1 VLTYTLNE
9 ASCSNINVSPLAQ
22 LLKKGVT
29 DILLG
34 FSSHVSAHLCLGGR
48 HPGYEV
54 IWKPQ
59 LPTITSA
66 TLLLLLLPPAVAS
79 KQCPCNWNGVRLS
92 MTSERL

>member
-9 ASCSNINVSPLAQ
+9 TSCSNINVSPLAQ

-34 FSSHVSAHLCLGGR
+34 FSPHVSAHLCLGGR

-54 IWKPQ
+54 IRKPQ
-59 LPTITSA
+59 LPTMTSA
-66 TLLLLLLPPAVAS
+66 ALLLLPLLLLVAMS
-79 KQCPCNWNGVRLS
+79 LELECVRVL
-92 MTSERL
+92 MNFGHL